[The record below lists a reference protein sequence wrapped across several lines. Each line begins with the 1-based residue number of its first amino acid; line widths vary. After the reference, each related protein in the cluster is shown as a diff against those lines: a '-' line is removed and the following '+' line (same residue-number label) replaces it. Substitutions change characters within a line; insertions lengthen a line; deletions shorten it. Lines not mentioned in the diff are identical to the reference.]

1 MAKKMGL
8 PMNKLIIATN
18 KNDILQR
25 VINTGDY
32 KPDKVKPSLS
42 PSMDIQVSSNFERL
56 LYDVLNSNDN
66 KVSSLMNDLSL
77 NGSFKLSKNEVKIIK
92 KDFCAEKISDD
103 ETVDIIKKFELKYN
117 FILDP
122 HTATAVGASR
132 KVKNDSDTIVLA
144 TAHPYKFLETI
155 ELATGKKIDP
165 PSQLLSMIKKEE
177 KYDILENDILEIKN
191 YILKKIV

>member
-165 PSQLLSMIKKEE
+165 PSQLLSMILKRKKSMI
-177 KYDILENDILEIKN
+177 Y
-191 YILKKIV
+191 